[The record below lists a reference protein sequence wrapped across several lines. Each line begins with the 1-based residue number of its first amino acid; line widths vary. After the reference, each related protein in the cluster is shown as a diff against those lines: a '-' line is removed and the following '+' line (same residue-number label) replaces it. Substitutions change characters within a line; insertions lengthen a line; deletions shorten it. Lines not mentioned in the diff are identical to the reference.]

1 MRTIDELPLPSFTT
15 MSFELQKDSLR
26 LPTYRESILVRFHP
40 YPQTRRKN
48 VANPLMQTVDYRS
61 QPQETVEQRED
72 DTANLERVLEDVE
85 GKKMKRKRSLTSLI
99 IDLAFAV
106 RNTRILK
113 RRS

>member
-48 VANPLMQTVDYRS
+48 VANPLMVSAPGQSPVVSIT
-61 QPQETVEQRED
+61 
-72 DTANLERVLEDVE
+72 NLIVAARISS
-85 GKKMKRKRSLTSLI
+85 KRSI
-99 IDLAFAV
+99 IGH
-106 RNTRILK
+106 N
-113 RRS
+113 RRRPWNSGRSVP